1 MKKGTIYRNKWAGFE
16 TYFIYLNS
24 VSSSKMEAK
33 KVGGLKIVNINGKWE
48 LDKAEFYKND
58 LQDSEHFPIVG
69 HININ
74 EVLIKAILGA
84 INKW

>member
-24 VSSSKMEAK
+24 VPFSKVEAK
-33 KVGGLKIVNINGKWE
+33 KVGGLKIVNIDGKWE
-48 LDKAEFYKND
+48 LNKAEFYKNS

-69 HININ
+69 YININ
-74 EVLIKAILGA
+74 KLLIKAILGV
-84 INKW
+84 INK